1 MNRCVFYGHSSFLF
15 YFSLLD
21 IPDFELLCCFSVIVI
36 FLRRI
41 PKRFP
46 PKNPKTSF
54 RNVVKRMSKEVRVI
68 DIARK
73 NVVTCKSDERLPNV
87 AKLMLDHW
95 IGSVL
100 VVDDNQKPLGIVT
113 DGILFNLIAKGRNPS
128 ILLARDVMVKPVHT
142 VHEDTYVSGISDDQF
157 LKSKVNRLTVV
168 NDEGKL
174 VGVLSRKVV
183 DRSTKYS
190 VARRFI
196 QDRG

>member
-1 MNRCVFYGHSSFLF
+1 MPDLELLSC
-15 YFSLLD
+15 FSL
-21 IPDFELLCCFSVIVI
+21 IVI

-46 PKNPKTSF
+46 PKNSKTSIK
-54 RNVVKRMSKEVRVI
+54 NMVKRMSKEVRVI

-73 NVVTCKSDERLPNV
+73 NVVTCKSDERIPNV

-100 VVDDNQKPLGIVT
+100 VVDDKQTPIGIVT
-113 DGILFNLIAKGRNPS
+113 DGILFKLIAKGRNPT

-142 VHEDTYVSGISDDQF
+142 VHEDTYVSDISDDQF
-157 LKSKVNRLTVV
+157 LKSKVNRLAVV

-190 VARRFI
+190 AVRRFI
-196 QDRG
+196 KDRG